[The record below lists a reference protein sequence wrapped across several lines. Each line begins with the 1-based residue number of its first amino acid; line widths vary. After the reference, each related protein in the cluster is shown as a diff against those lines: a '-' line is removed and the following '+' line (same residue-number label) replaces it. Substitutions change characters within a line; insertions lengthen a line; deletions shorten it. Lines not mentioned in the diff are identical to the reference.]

1 MWDILQ
7 MTFGVC
13 FQEYFASKKKHNKPF
28 SILKMTWVAA
38 TFFLTMAFSGN
49 LKSSLTRRT
58 YKEPTKTMNEIV
70 DKDMIIHT
78 AKVFHDYLLSP
89 SGQSRPEVMRRVL
102 CQARKKNFFFQN
114 GYLL

>member
-1 MWDILQ
+1 MSQ
-7 MTFGVC
+7 KRKYNR
-13 FQEYFASKKKHNKPF
+13 QF
-28 SILKMTWVAA
+28 SILIMTWVIA

-49 LKSSLTRRT
+49 LKSSLTRHT
-58 YKEPTKTMNEIV
+58 YNDPTQTINEIV

-102 CQARKKNFFFQN
+102 CQAIKKNYFFEN
-114 GYLL
+114 GYIYFLAFNP